1 MPSISMQSDYYGG
14 AKAAQHQAAIDAQ
27 EDLSMRLEE
36 LERSISAEFAALSKL
51 NFLEIK
57 ELDKRGELQRM
68 HEFFDI
74 AHELFLPC
82 LFTLVAMSRKT
93 GATAED
99 KRELFA
105 YLGNVGDVVL
115 QVMARR
121 EIEK

>member
-1 MPSISMQSDYYGG
+1 MQSNYGGDYYGG
-14 AKAAQHQAAIDAQ
+14 AKASQHQAAIDAQ
-27 EDLSMRLEE
+27 EELHAQLEVLELSIGAE
-36 LERSISAEFAALSKL
+36 LESFCGLS
-51 NFLEIK
+51 FREIK
-57 ELDKRGELQRM
+57 ELDEKGKLKRM
-68 HEFFDI
+68 HEFFDV

-105 YLGNVGDVVL
+105 YFKELGELVI

-121 EIEK
+121 EIEQ